1 MQDSETALLSWPS
14 VPSAADTGSS
24 EQPRLLCHF
33 LGRIRLPCFGVQGL
47 KAAWAGSGELQHKPA
62 KPPGSLKFKAPGGI
76 DFCTRLLHKAHCMPM
91 IRISRRPRQ
100 RVEDV
105 FVFSSYD
112 YPVTDA
118 GVPFS
123 SWLYPDQQERL
134 YPAARCTTH

>member
-14 VPSAADTGSS
+14 VLSAADTGSS

-47 KAAWAGSGELQHKPA
+47 KAAWAGSGELQHKTA

-76 DFCTRLLHKAHCMPM
+76 DFCTRLLHKTPCIPM
-91 IRISRRPRQ
+91 TRISRRSRQ
-100 RVEDV
+100 RD
-105 FVFSSYD
+105 FLVFSSYD
-112 YPVTDA
+112 YPVTDEGA
-118 GVPFS
+118 ACS
-123 SWLYPDQQERL
+123 LWLYPDQQERL